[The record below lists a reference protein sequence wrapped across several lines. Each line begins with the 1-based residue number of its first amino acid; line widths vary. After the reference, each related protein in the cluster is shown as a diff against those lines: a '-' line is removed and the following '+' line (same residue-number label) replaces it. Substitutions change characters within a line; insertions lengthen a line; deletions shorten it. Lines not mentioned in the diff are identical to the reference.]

1 MQALTRRVLFIVLIL
16 SGFIAWIMPFTNED
30 LFLGLVAG
38 RAIWNGNLA
47 TPDTWSYSVP
57 GSLWVDQSWLSHLTY
72 YVSYLFLDEIGPIL
86 IKAILLCAVAAI
98 LYMRC
103 RFLSV
108 SPGASMLAVALGI
121 LALAPF
127 LKIRAENFGLFYFA
141 LLSAFL
147 VGPPRWGRW
156 RHLGTV
162 AVLVL
167 WANSHGSFI
176 LGLVLIGLRFLVS
189 LVYALETKRSPD
201 TQFFREHGRDAALWG
216 ITLAIALIGAAWANP
231 YGPENLTL
239 FFKQLF
245 TESIT
250 ESWVD
255 WQPLLDVKSV
265 FGRGYFKAFS
275 TRPYLLVLG
284 FTILVWIFLL
294 VVSRNQKSAFRR
306 LLESTKSDV
315 FLEILIP
322 LFMAPLVFKFQRMLL
337 FGAVALVPVLGLG
350 MYGAVRFAAD
360 EFPRAGAFIRNRAG
374 KAIPAA
380 LAVAG
385 LVVLGAISYKTAIR
399 YSAANP
405 LNPSLQDRTVASR
418 LMTNTLSRKDAV
430 AFLKDNGI
438 NGRVFTNVFLSDYL
452 IFQIPEIQVF
462 FDLRA
467 QSFFPQKVMKA
478 YLSVFDPE
486 PDDVQSL
493 TDVMATYG
501 TELVIIDTA
510 DRPHYFTIATALMR
524 SKSWICIYK
533 DRFLVILAKNDPSR
547 FPFTRDADEL
557 DRFKYVDSRSRI
569 LAQAFFSYYTTG
581 KLSPGLIGRLQESL
595 TQLPDPEAYT
605 LFADATQ
612 AGSRCLTG
620 DPKRYC
626 ESELVRLAQN
636 DALEPNS
643 ALSHVASAV
652 ALTNILEGNEKSCG
666 SKEKAA
672 AYRKLRLSFLRIL
685 DQMKSQYG
693 GI

>member
-1 MQALTRRVLFIVLIL
+1 M
-16 SGFIAWIMPFTNED
+16 SGFIALIMPFTNED
-30 LFLGLVAG
+30 LFLGFVAG

-57 GSLWVDQSWLSHLTY
+57 GSLWIDQSWLSHLTY
-72 YVSYLFLDEIGPIL
+72 YLSYLFLDDMGPIL
-86 IKAILLCAVAAI
+86 IKASLLCAIATI

-103 RFLSV
+103 RLLTV
-108 SPGASMLAVALGI
+108 SPGISMLAVTLGI

-141 LLSAFL
+141 LLTAFL
-147 VGPPRWGRW
+147 VGPARWGRW
-156 RHLGTV
+156 RYLGTI

-167 WANSHGSFI
+167 WANSHGSFTM
-176 LGLVLIGLRFLVS
+176 GLLIIGLRFFVS
-189 LVYALETKRSPD
+189 LVYALEAKRSTD
-201 TQFFREHGRDAALWG
+201 TQFFREHGQDAALWA

-255 WQPLLDVKSV
+255 WQPLLDVQSV
-265 FGRGYFKAFS
+265 FRRGYFKAFS

-284 FTILVWIFLL
+284 FTILVWIFLF
-294 VVSRNQKSAFRR
+294 VISRNQKSGFRR
-306 LLESTKSDV
+306 LLESAKSDV

-322 LFMAPLVFKFQRMLL
+322 LFLAPLVFKFQRMLL

-350 MYGAVRFAAD
+350 MYGVALFAAD
-360 EFPRAGAFIRNRAG
+360 GFPRAGTFMRNRAG
-374 KAIPAA
+374 RSLALVLAA
-380 LAVAG
+380 AG
-385 LVVLGAISYKTAIR
+385 LLVLGAISYKTAIR

-405 LNPSLQDRTVASR
+405 LNPSLQSRTVASR
-418 LMTNTLSRKDAV
+418 LMTNTLSREHAV

-452 IFQIPEIQVF
+452 LFHVPEIQVF

-478 YLSVFDPE
+478 YLSIFDPE
-486 PDDVQSL
+486 PDDVQSV
-493 TDVMATYG
+493 TDVMTAYG

-510 DRPHYFTIATALMR
+510 DRPHYFAIATELMR

-533 DRFLVILAKNDPSR
+533 DQFLVILAKNDPRR
-547 FPFTRDADEL
+547 FPFTRDPDEL
-557 DRFKYVDSRSRI
+557 DRLKYVDPRSRI

-581 KLSPGLIGRLQESL
+581 KLGQALIGTLQESL
-595 TQLPDPEAYT
+595 TRLPDPEAYT
-605 LFADATQ
+605 LFADAMQ
-612 AGSRCLTG
+612 AGSKCLTG

-636 DALEPNS
+636 DAPEPNT
-643 ALSHVASAV
+643 ALSHIASAV
-652 ALTNILEGNEKSCG
+652 ALTNILEDNEKSCG
-666 SKEKAA
+666 STEKAA
-672 AYRKLRLSFLRIL
+672 RYRKLRLSFLRSL
-685 DQMKSQYG
+685 ETMKCQYG